1 MFDLYKVYGRGD
13 DKSVSCQSGF
23 NITPSNSVDFEF
35 ASKFIYVGTAAA
47 TLAIVC
53 LEPLA
58 NGSDRVINFTNVAAG
73 TVLPIRAKRVNL
85 TGTSGGL
92 NLVALY

>member
-1 MFDLYKVYGRGD
+1 MIDMYKVYGRGD
-13 DKSVSCQSGF
+13 NAATSCQNGF
-23 NITPSNSVDFEF
+23 NITPSNTVNFTH

-53 LEPLA
+53 LEEASP
-58 NGSDRVINFTNVAAG
+58 GVERVLNFTNVAAG
-73 TVLPIRAKRVNL
+73 TILPIRAKRINV
-85 TGTSGGL
+85 TGTSAGL